1 MRGALMD
8 LNITSDDVLNA
19 AMAEITRL
27 ENISLRQQ
35 VVLAK
40 CEEKIKDLQ
49 HELDMRDKLKGG
61 DNNESTK
68 SNTGHKQKVN

>member
-8 LNITSDDVLNA
+8 LNITSDDVLNT

-27 ENISLRQQ
+27 ESISLRQQ

-40 CEEKIKDLQ
+40 YEEKIKDLQ

-61 DNNESTK
+61 DNSESTK
-68 SNTGHKQKVN
+68 SDTSHEQETN

>member
-1 MRGALMD
+1 MD
-8 LNITSDDVLNA
+8 LNITSDDVLNT

-27 ENISLRQQ
+27 ENISLKQQ

-40 CEEKIKDLQ
+40 YEEKIKDLQ

-61 DNNESTK
+61 DSSESTK
-68 SNTGHKQKVN
+68 SNTSHEQETN